1 MLRISGFFYII
12 YIICSIFFAEHHLQA
27 LSGDMLPVNVFPK
40 YGTFD
45 GSWKVDTAACEK
57 RGVEV
62 FVPALKGETTR
73 LPMCLGEVTG

>member
-1 MLRISGFFYII
+1 
-12 YIICSIFFAEHHLQA
+12 
-27 LSGDMLPVNVFPK
+27 MLPVNVFPK